1 MKPLTYYCDTKAVR
15 VFQTFAGESL
25 EKLTIHDVWDLITV
39 LAQSACKASLDGTQT
54 ISTTDLVDNL
64 NLTVSGEAEQC
75 IKALNGF
82 PLNQVNQLMLG
93 IVAVGF
99 GGH

>member
-15 VFQTFAGESL
+15 VFQAFAGESL
-25 EKLTIHDVWDLITV
+25 EKLTIHDVWDLIAV
-39 LAQSACKASLDGTQT
+39 LAQSACQASLDGTQT

-82 PLNQVNQLMLG
+82 PLDQVTRLLIG
-93 IVAVGF
+93 ILSVGT

>member
-1 MKPLTYYCDTKAVR
+1 MKPLTYYCDTHAVQ

-25 EKLTIHDVWDLITV
+25 ENLTMHDAWDIVTV
-39 LAQSACKASLDGTQT
+39 LSQSACKASLNGESMIET
-54 ISTTDLVDNL
+54 IDMVDDL
-64 NLTVSGEAEQC
+64 NLIVSEEAEEC

-99 GGH
+99 GG